1 MSKMRDF
8 GIKNLTNFSIN
19 VKFGNEEI
27 GQQWF
32 NFDKNENP
40 KKHVKNWFPTNDIK
54 YGYIRLVIL
63 FLSKGVP
70 NLSLKKV

>member
-1 MSKMRDF
+1 MSKLRDF

-27 GQQWF
+27 GQQWS

-40 KKHVKNWFPTNDIK
+40 KKNVKNWFPTNDVK